1 VTRSIIVISG
11 LPASGKTT
19 LAHLL
24 GEELGFAVIDK
35 DDFLEV
41 LLGSVQEFDAD
52 FRFRCSR
59 KADKQFEEAA
69 RAAGDVI
76 LVSHW
81 QGSDEHHES
90 GTPSAWLR
98 EFETVIEIVC
108 HCSVAMALERFKNR
122 NRHQGHGD
130 SRSDLNVLQHWFEE
144 DSLRSS
150 LGIGTLITVNT
161 ETFVDIKKLARECR
175 QYV

>member
-1 VTRSIIVISG
+1 MTRSIIVITG
-11 LPASGKTT
+11 LPASGKST

-41 LLGSVQEFDAD
+41 LLGSVQKFDTE

-59 KADKQFEEAA
+59 EADKLFEEAA
-69 RAAGDVI
+69 RTAGNVI

-81 QGSDEHHES
+81 QGPDEHRES

-98 EFETVIEIVC
+98 EFDKVIEIVC
-108 HCSVAMALERFKNR
+108 HCSVATALQRFR
-122 NRHQGHGD
+122 DRIRHPGHGD
-130 SRSDLNVLQHWFEE
+130 NRSDLNTLRQWFEE
-144 DSLRSS
+144 DSLRSP
-150 LGIGTLITVNT
+150 LGIGSVITVST
-161 ETFVDIKKLARECR
+161 ESLVDIKKLAQECR
-175 QYV
+175 QYT

>member
-1 VTRSIIVISG
+1 MISG

-24 GEELGFAVIDK
+24 GEELGFGVIDK
-35 DDFLEV
+35 DDFLEA
-41 LLGSVQEFDAD
+41 LLGSVQEFDAE

-59 KADKQFEEAA
+59 EADKQFEEAA

-81 QGSDEHHES
+81 QGPDEDRES

-98 EFETVIEIVC
+98 EFDSVIEIVC
-108 HCSVAMALERFKNR
+108 HCSVATALQRFRNR
-122 NRHQGHGD
+122 NRHPGHGD
-130 SRSDLNVLQHWFEE
+130 NRSDLSVLVSWLEE
-144 DSLRSS
+144 DSLRSP
-150 LGIGTLITVNT
+150 LGIGSLVTVNT
-161 ETFVDIKKLARECR
+161 EAIVDIEKLALECR
-175 QYV
+175 QLA

>member
-1 VTRSIIVISG
+1 MITG
-11 LPASGKTT
+11 LPGSGKTT

-41 LLGSVQEFDAD
+41 LLGSVQKFDTE

-59 KADKQFEEAA
+59 EADKLFEEAA
-69 RAAGDVI
+69 RAAGNVI

-81 QGSDEHHES
+81 QGPDEHRDS

-98 EFETVIEIVC
+98 EFDKVIEIVC
-108 HCSVAMALERFKNR
+108 RCSVDTALQRFR
-122 NRHQGHGD
+122 DRVRHPGHGD
-130 SRSDLNVLQHWFEE
+130 NRSDLNTLRQWFEE
-144 DSLRSS
+144 DSLRSPM
-150 LGIGTLITVNT
+150 GIGSIITVST
-161 ETFVDIKKLARECR
+161 EGFVDVKKLAQECG
-175 QYV
+175 QST